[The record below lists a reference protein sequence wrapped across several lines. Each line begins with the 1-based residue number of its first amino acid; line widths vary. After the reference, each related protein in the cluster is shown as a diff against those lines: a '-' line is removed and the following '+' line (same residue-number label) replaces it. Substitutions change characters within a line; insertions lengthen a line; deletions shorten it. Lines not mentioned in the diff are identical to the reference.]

1 MTTKNA
7 PSSSKSKLKII
18 IPVAVVLTVA
28 AMFLLF
34 FFARSLFV
42 IDLADYVTVELNPDN
57 DGYVYDG
64 NINCNVKIDE
74 DKLSNHSLFFGF
86 IAKNVFFTSPI
97 DNLFYGSLDITSE
110 LETSDRGADNIAPEI
125 YQRLHS
131 DDVIKCTVAYN
142 NDPSRSVDRL
152 LTQAVLFGYIDRTP
166 KTFRIKIADEIERQG
181 LEVRKPVKINILKY
195 VRDNN
200 LIVVKKNVYGDVLVF
215 LKPFEA
221 EINGI
226 KIVNDSESSTTCQMY
241 DGNTYLGDIELSA
254 YGMTHII
261 VPNNSE
267 VILETYIST
276 PKVYTDEEP
285 YKFTV
290 RVD

>member
-1 MTTKNA
+1 MTAKNA
-7 PSSSKSKLKII
+7 SSSSKSKLKII

-64 NINCNVKIDE
+64 NINCNVKINF
-74 DKLSNHSLFFGF
+74 L
-86 IAKNVFFTSPI
+86 
-97 DNLFYGSLDITSE
+97 
-110 LETSDRGADNIAPEI
+110 
-125 YQRLHS
+125 Q
-131 DDVIKCTVAYN
+131 
-142 NDPSRSVDRL
+142 
-152 LTQAVLFGYIDRTP
+152 
-166 KTFRIKIADEIERQG
+166 
-181 LEVRKPVKINILKY
+181 Y
-195 VRDNN
+195 VRDSN
-200 LIVVKKNVYGDVLVF
+200 LIVVKKNVYGDALVF

-221 EINGI
+221 ELNGI

-241 DGNTYLGDIELSA
+241 DGNTYLGDIGLSA
-254 YGMTHII
+254 NGVTLIL

-267 VILETYIST
+267 VTLETFITT
-276 PKVYTDEEP
+276 PQIYTEDKP
-285 YKFTV
+285 YTFTV